1 MPHTQHN
8 LPLRNQKKLVCFNP
22 ETNTKYVGFHNI
34 IIKCH
39 FFIEKT
45 HEGVI
50 GYETSKTCAWDLC
63 AERVCTMLQN
73 YLCIMFLYVWVCVH
87 CKKKKREKRK
97 QKDTSLITFIPLCV
111 NSHVGGRHSGL
122 YPIHQPADTAWG
134 WWALLPS
141 LPAHF
146 LLW

>member
-1 MPHTQHN
+1 MKQTDLMPHTQHN

-50 GYETSKTCAWDLC
+50 GYETSKTCA
-63 AERVCTMLQN
+63 
-73 YLCIMFLYVWVCVH
+73 
-87 CKKKKREKRK
+87 
-97 QKDTSLITFIPLCV
+97 
-111 NSHVGGRHSGL
+111 
-122 YPIHQPADTAWG
+122 
-134 WWALLPS
+134 
-141 LPAHF
+141 
-146 LLW
+146 